1 MSASHERLRCGY
13 GPRLLAA
20 AWLSVCAVTGVQ
32 ADPGSPPPSE
42 MMRLEKGEVLVETI
56 HEGKSGGAARVTA
69 LFHTDAAAIWN
80 IIGYCKYAYVYLKGL
95 EHCQVVKPGLQQ
107 TRIRHRLKRS
117 WYTPTLDYTFDASRS
132 AGRKGE
138 FGLVEGN
145 LKVLEGRWTLVPLP
159 GRGGI
164 IVSQTIRIQPRFPTP
179 KWLLR
184 RSLRHDLPDML
195 ACIRGLA
202 GASGDATR
210 IDTDLG
216 RCPGDPSSVSAGN

>member
-1 MSASHERLRCGY
+1 MNASRQRPRRGD
-13 GPRLLAA
+13 GPRWLAA
-20 AWLSVCAVTGVQ
+20 AWLSLCALAGAQ
-32 ADPGSPPPSE
+32 ADPGAPSPSD
-42 MMRLEKGEVLVETI
+42 MTRLERSEVLVETI

-69 LFHTDAAAIWN
+69 LFHTEAATIWN

-95 EHCQVVKPGLQQ
+95 ERCQVVKPGLQQ

-132 AGRKGE
+132 AGRMGE
-138 FGLVEGN
+138 FSLVEGN
-145 LKVLEGRWTLVPLP
+145 LKVLEGRWTLTELP
-159 GRGGI
+159 GQRGI
-164 IVSQTIRIQPRFPTP
+164 IVSQEIRIQPRFPTP

-202 GASGDATR
+202 GASGDASR

-216 RCPGDPSSVSAGN
+216 RCPGDPESISAGN